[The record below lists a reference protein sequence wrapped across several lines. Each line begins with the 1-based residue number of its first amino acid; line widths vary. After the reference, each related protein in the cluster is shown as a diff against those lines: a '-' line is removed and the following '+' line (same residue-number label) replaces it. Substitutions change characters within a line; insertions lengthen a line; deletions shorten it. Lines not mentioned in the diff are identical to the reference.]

1 MQQYHG
7 CWACLSEKSAK
18 KNDLACFGFKK
29 DKLTGGLRCGTT
41 DYSKKSSETQLRTIN
56 QKSALRLKQE
66 INNCSKF

>member
-7 CWACLSEKSAK
+7 CLACLSEKSAK
-18 KNDLACFGFKK
+18 KIDLTCFGFKK

-56 QKSALRLKQE
+56 QKKSLETKTRSQ
-66 INNCSKF
+66 